1 MTDNNTHNT
10 EKLVHA
16 YNRML
21 ERVKALI
28 DQAEKETSPAVQKA
42 LQAAREKAVE
52 LGEVTQEEANKV
64 SDYLKRD
71 LDDAAHYLKQ
81 TESQLSEWFKFEL
94 ELIEIKVLELFSS
107 MADHTRE
114 ELDKLS
120 ERARKQSEWR
130 TGEVTGIGTLHCVD
144 CGQEMHFHST
154 GHIPPCPKC
163 HKTVFKR

>member
-1 MTDNNTHNT
+1 MTENTHNR

-21 ERVKALI
+21 ERVKALVE
-28 DQAEKETSPAVQKA
+28 QTEKEASPVIHKA
-42 LQAAREKAVE
+42 LETAREKAVE

-71 LDDAAHYLKQ
+71 LEDAGHYLKQ
-81 TESQLSEWFKFEL
+81 TESELSDWLKFEL
-94 ELIEIKVLELFSS
+94 ELIEIKVLELFSD

-114 ELDKLS
+114 ELEKLS
-120 ERARKQSEWR
+120 ERARKESEWH
-130 TGEVTGIGTLHCVD
+130 TGEVTGIGTLHCVS
-144 CGQEMHFHST
+144 CGQKIHFHST